1 MGVLRVGILA
11 DVDGLISSNED
22 LPRLSKTFQDI

>member
-1 MGVLRVGILA
+1 MGVLKVGILT

-22 LPRLSKTFQDI
+22 LRGLSKTFQDI